1 MNLSITLIIIVAT
14 SVISFIGFSNSSLI
28 DKLIFYPPAISN
40 QKEWYRFFTCG
51 FIHKDIP
58 HLIFNMY
65 ALYLFGQG
73 QSDHLVPGVEP
84 IFVSIFYA
92 KGKLLYLLMY
102 VLALPVCLL
111 PTFSKNKNN
120 YYYKSLGASGA
131 VSAVV
136 FAYIMLNPMQGV
148 GLIFI
153 PVFIPGFL
161 FGALYLLVSYLL
173 DKRGGGNIN
182 HSAHIWGALFGIAFV
197 IVTSQ
202 LFSDYPVFSNFL
214 DSVKNF
220 ELKRIFTTY

>member
-1 MNLSITLIIIVAT
+1 MTYSISLIIIAIT
-14 SVISFIGFSNSSLI
+14 SVISFIGFSNANLV
-28 DKLIFYPPAISN
+28 DKLIFYPPAIVN
-40 QKEWYRFFTCG
+40 QKEWYRFFSCG

-58 HLIFNMY
+58 HLLFNMY

-73 QSDHLVPGVEP
+73 QPDRMSPGVEP
-84 IFVSIFYA
+84 IFRSIFDS
-92 KGKLLYLLMY
+92 KGEWLYLLMY
-102 VLALPVCLL
+102 ILALPICLL
-111 PTFSKNKNN
+111 PTFEKNKDN

-161 FGALYLLVSYLL
+161 FGALYLLISYLM
-173 DKRGGGNIN
+173 DKRGGGSIN

-197 IVTSQ
+197 IVAGQ
-202 LFSDYPVFSNFL
+202 LFSDAHIFSRFIE
-214 DSVKNF
+214 SVKSFDIRN
-220 ELKRIFTTY
+220 IFSTY

>member
-1 MNLSITLIIIVAT
+1 MSITLIIIAITCV
-14 SVISFIGFSNSSLI
+14 VSFIGFSNAALI

-40 QKEWYRFFTCG
+40 QKEWWRFFTCG

-58 HLIFNMY
+58 HLLFNMY

-73 QSDHLVPGVEP
+73 QSKSLSPGVEP
-84 IFVSIFYA
+84 IFASIFSN
-92 KGKLLYLLMY
+92 GKLFYLAMY
-102 VLALPVCLL
+102 LLALPICLL
-111 PTFSKNKNN
+111 PTFTKNKEN

-161 FGALYLLVSYLL
+161 FGALYLFISYLL
-173 DKRGGGNIN
+173 DRRGGGGIN
-182 HSAHIWGALFGIAFV
+182 HSAHIWGAFFGIAFV
-197 IVTSQ
+197 IVMSQ
-202 LFSDYPVFSNFL
+202 LFSNYPVFSSFI
-214 DSVKNF
+214 DSVKTF
-220 ELKRIFTTY
+220 DIRRIFTTY

>member
-1 MNLSITLIIIVAT
+1 MTLSITLIIIIIT
-14 SVISFIGFSNSSLI
+14 SIISFTGFNNANVI
-28 DKLIFYPPAISN
+28 DKLIFDPPAVAN
-40 QKEWYRFFTCG
+40 HKEWYRFFTCG

-73 QSDHLVPGVEP
+73 QSEHLAPGVEP
-84 IFVSIFYA
+84 IFHSIFYA

-111 PTFSKNKNN
+111 PTYEKNKNN
-120 YYYKSLGASGA
+120 YNYRSLGASGA

-153 PVFIPGFL
+153 PIFIPGFL
-161 FGALYLLVSYLL
+161 FGAIYLIVSYLL
-173 DKRGGGNIN
+173 DRRGGGGIN
-182 HSAHIWGALFGIAFV
+182 HSAHIYGALFGIAFV
-197 IVTSQ
+197 IIASA
-202 LFSDYPVFSNFL
+202 LFSDYPVFNRFL
-214 DSVKNF
+214 ESIKHFDIRRVFSG
-220 ELKRIFTTY
+220 Y